1 MKTLRVIE
9 CAGLIGL
16 LLGACSWSVRT
27 PSVQT
32 QKNGENAEITQSPA
46 VVESEQSNKTSIQ
59 EELYQTVAIANLAD
73 ENYQFCTKPPSY
85 KAPSG
90 LDVRGWCFVFR
101 KTGARVVGIY
111 GYWAPKDSAR
121 ICVSGT
127 AKGNTVSG
135 SAYEIVEGGSEPI
148 TITPED
154 ITRLSRG
161 NVWNDGSE
169 EGDYLRVSIPHL
181 YSTGKYPSS
190 GYYAWMHYD
199 NVQLDLSRFY
209 QRDIGRLIPPEKC
222 PN

>member
-1 MKTLRVIE
+1 MKILQGIVCTIL
-9 CAGLIGL
+9 LGL
-16 LLGACSWSVRT
+16 LLNDCNEVAKIQSVEGRK
-27 PSVQT
+27 S
-32 QKNGENAEITQSPA
+32 AQSTTVAQIPA
-46 VVESEQSNKTSIQ
+46 VVESEQSSKTSTQ
-59 EELYQTVAIANLAD
+59 QKPSQKVTVASLAD

-90 LDVRGWCFVFR
+90 LDVKGWCFVFR

-121 ICVSGT
+121 ICISGT

-135 SAYEIVEGGSEPI
+135 SGYEIVEGGSEPI
-148 TITPED
+148 TIIPED

-161 NVWNDGSE
+161 DVWNDGSE

-181 YSTGKYPSS
+181 YSTGKYPSG
-190 GYYAWMHYD
+190 GYYAWMRYD

-209 QRDIGRLIPPEKC
+209 QRDIGKLIPPEKC